1 MKSETSYPAPVTKR
15 SLAAC
20 LAAMVALS
28 AAPIWAQTVSTTA
41 ADEDDEAVVRLS
53 PFQVASDKDY
63 GYIKT
68 NSLTATRIGARIMDT
83 PLQIQVL
90 SEDFIRDTGLDNIND
105 VLRYS
110 ATSAGDSM
118 MGILQ
123 PATGFTPSGNFT
135 TRGFPI
141 NARMKNS
148 VRRYTVYSL
157 DNIERVELVRG
168 PASVFF
174 GQAFPGGVINYIS
187 KQAEFRNLPTEFS
200 YRRSNDGGNKV
211 TYDQNTV
218 LLKDKIAFRN
228 FISHE
233 NSSFQR
239 DFERRRGFTV
249 QPQVKIR
256 VSDKLEARVEF
267 EYTER
272 KENLAARGW
281 LWADAWFDAYKNP
294 SAALMNAANINPAL
308 TNAERQALYRTRI
321 QGVADGPGYNA
332 WITDTR
338 NAAGNQNI
346 ARYQASSFNRKSAYR
361 QLMWGQGAKS
371 GDPDDFNPWGPGS
384 TTDEEVTNISIT
396 LDAKPFEWW
405 TAKYTYNWSHAY
417 YYERKS
423 EARPN
428 ADGETFNVLPGL
440 VWRFYDV
447 DPTDHI
453 LDNIISFETFGIKN
467 KILFGG
473 IHRAGDNQFGGTS
486 PAPSIGSGTPG
497 GVPNGL
503 NFEGIP
509 GVGNAGAFG
518 RQALRDRAGNLMTAV
533 EVFTRY
539 DPTLHVFPDLA
550 RITERHRPV
559 IDRYRPRQ
567 AEVYLSYQGAF
578 FDDRLNV
585 MAGYREEKTYNRQQ
599 QLRSNPPWYDT
610 VPGADSGNQLE
621 YFASLPGGLAENLP
635 KYDVS
640 EAYNRSLLGVLN
652 GDSQQFGA
660 TYAIT
665 PDINIY
671 AGKSTSYLPNG
682 GFKAIYNETTVRQ
695 RATDLGRNPDTE
707 VARIRA
713 QGSDSF
719 LANEEGVNEEIGVKT
734 TLWDNKIVATVA
746 LFRTERTNLRVD
758 DVQAQRDEPLNYTA
772 GGIFSTQLRWFSA
785 DALQRTEGIEM
796 EVIWSPNRNYQA
808 VVSYGNMWT
817 AKVVE
822 NPAVVDGNINFS
834 ATFDLRLANA
844 PKTSFNIW
852 NKYTFSDGPL
862 AGFTIGGGMRHR
874 SEIVI
879 AQSRD
884 WDPRFGGA
892 TAGDYTV
899 FDLLLGYNTEIWGI
913 RTSFNLNV
921 TNLTDKFYSE
931 GGWNYN
937 AGREIALTTRV
948 SF

>member
-20 LAAMVALS
+20 LAALVAMS
-28 AAPIWAQTVSTTA
+28 GAPLWAQAVTTDA
-41 ADEDDEAVVRLS
+41 SDDEEVVRLS

-83 PLQIQVL
+83 PLQVQVL

-105 VLRYS
+105 VLRYA
-110 ATSAGDSM
+110 ATSAGDTM

-141 NARMKNS
+141 NARLKNS
-148 VRRYTVYSL
+148 VRRYTIYSL

-200 YRRSNDGGNKV
+200 YRRSAWGGNKA

-228 FISHE
+228 FISWE
-233 NSSFQR
+233 NSSFER

-249 QPQVKIR
+249 QPQMKIR
-256 VSDKLEARVEF
+256 YNDKLEARVEF

-281 LWADAWFDAYKNP
+281 LWADGWFDAYKNP
-294 SAALMNAANINPAL
+294 SEALMNAAGINPMLPTAD
-308 TNAERQALYRTRI
+308 RQALYRTRI
-321 QGVADGPGYNA
+321 QGVADGGGYSN
-332 WITDTR
+332 WITDVR

-346 ARYQASSFNRKSAYR
+346 ARYQASSFNKGVYR
-361 QLMWGQGAKS
+361 DLMWGAGAKS
-371 GDPDDFNPWGPGS
+371 GDPRDFNPWGPGS
-384 TTDEEVTNISIT
+384 TTDEEVTNLSIT
-396 LDAKPFEWW
+396 VDFRPFEWL
-405 TAKYTYNWSHAY
+405 TTKYTYNWAHAY
-417 YYERKS
+417 YFERKS

-453 LDNIISFETFGIKN
+453 LDNIISFETFGFKN

-473 IHRAGDNQFGGTS
+473 IHRAGDNQFGGSS
-486 PAPSIGSGTPG
+486 PAPATGANVAGA
-497 GVPNGL
+497 PNGT

-518 RQALRDRAGNLMTAV
+518 LQALRDRAGNLMTAL

-539 DPTLHVFPDLA
+539 DPTLHVFPDIA
-550 RITERHRPV
+550 RITERERPV
-559 IDRYRPRQ
+559 IDRYRPRNS
-567 AEVYLSYQGAF
+567 EVYLSYQGAF
-578 FDDRLNV
+578 FNDRLNV

-610 VPGADSGNQLE
+610 LAGADSSNMLE
-621 YFASLPGGLAENLP
+621 LITPAQYAV
-635 KYDVS
+635 YDIS
-640 EAYNRSLLGVLN
+640 EAYQRSLLGVLE
-652 GDSQQFGA
+652 GDSQQYGA
-660 TYAIT
+660 TFAIT
-665 PDINIY
+665 PEINVY

-695 RATDLGRNPDTE
+695 RAVDLGRNPDTE

-719 LANEEGVNEEIGVKT
+719 LSNEEGVNEEIGVKT
-734 TLWDNKIVATVA
+734 TLFDNKIVATVA
-746 LFRTERTNLRVD
+746 LFRTERTSLRVD
-758 DVQAQRDEPLNYTA
+758 DVEAQRNEPLNYTA
-772 GGIFSTQLRWFSA
+772 SGIFSNQVRWFSA
-785 DALQRTEGIEM
+785 DARQRTEGLEL
-796 EVIWSPNRNYQA
+796 EVIWTPNRNYQA
-808 VVSYGNMWT
+808 VFSYGNMWT
-817 AKVVE
+817 AKVVA
-822 NPAVVDGNINFS
+822 NPAVAPDNINYS

-844 PKTSFNIW
+844 PKTSVNLW
-852 NKYTFSDGPL
+852 NKYTFTDGPL
-862 AGFTIGGGMRHR
+862 AGFTVGGGLRHR

-879 AQSRD
+879 SQSRD

-913 RTSFNLNV
+913 RTAFNLNV